1 MLAVCWVAQ
10 FMVMLGLSI
19 VSVSLPSIQSS
30 LDFTSAGLQ
39 WVVDAYAIV
48 FAGSLLLGCRA
59 ASRFGQRRVLV
70 VGLCAFSIT
79 SLIGGS
85 AGTRE
90 LLIIA
95 RAVQGFSA
103 AFIASSSL
111 AIITSSLPPG
121 RQLRRAIGR
130 WAAMNGAGLAAGVV
144 LGGIIA
150 ETLSWRWALMIDLPV
165 GIVTAIV
172 GWAVVPDYRR
182 PRRWRAYDLA
192 GGATLTVALMVLS
205 YGAVYADLR
214 GWHATRTV
222 ELVLGGLTLLGLF
235 YVIETKVAAGA
246 LVPFNVIDKPLRAA
260 GMIVVTFSAAVFPVW
275 YFSSLSLQQAFGLSP
290 IRAGLTLLPIALT
303 LVLLARVAAKLLKRF
318 GTRAVLG
325 SGLAMLA
332 AGYCC
337 SAGSPHTAVRSSRPQ
352 FQAFSRL
359 PGSGYRASPQRV
371 RSSAA
376 SAEDRRAL
384 RPDS

>member
-1 MLAVCWVAQ
+1 MLESSGRPNVTAVALHPQRRPARISWMLAVCWVAQ

-59 ASRFGQRRVLV
+59 ASRLGQRRVLV

-182 PRRWRAYDLA
+182 PRRWRAYDRPA
-192 GGATLTVALMVLS
+192 G
-205 YGAVYADLR
+205 R
-214 GWHATRTV
+214 R
-222 ELVLGGLTLLGLF
+222 
-235 YVIETKVAAGA
+235 
-246 LVPFNVIDKPLRAA
+246 
-260 GMIVVTFSAAVFPVW
+260 
-275 YFSSLSLQQAFGLSP
+275 SP
-290 IRAGLTLLPIALT
+290 WL
-303 LVLLARVAAKLLKRF
+303 
-318 GTRAVLG
+318 
-325 SGLAMLA
+325 
-332 AGYCC
+332 
-337 SAGSPHTAVRSSRPQ
+337 
-352 FQAFSRL
+352 
-359 PGSGYRASPQRV
+359 
-371 RSSAA
+371 
-376 SAEDRRAL
+376 
-384 RPDS
+384 